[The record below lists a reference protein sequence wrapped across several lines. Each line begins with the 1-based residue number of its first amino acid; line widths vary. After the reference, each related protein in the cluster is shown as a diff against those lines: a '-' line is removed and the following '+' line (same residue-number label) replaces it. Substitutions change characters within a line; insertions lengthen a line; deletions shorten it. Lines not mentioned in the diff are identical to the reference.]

1 MTYVAITF
9 IVLLFLNIYSTEV
22 SHRLFYTSKKTAM
35 LEKAQ
40 LTANEIGNLDVL
52 TSEAIDEIIQR
63 IGSMN
68 FTRLMVTDANGMVI
82 HDSLKTDL
90 GSYAILPHVVTCLR
104 GKNVFSWHFSEG
116 VMRSVAATPIYQY
129 DTISGCVY
137 MLEYDPE
144 QGQQI
149 ASLQGTIFRL
159 SLILEIGLLLFAIL
173 YATRFS
179 LRLRKIM
186 QSMKVI
192 SDGDYSHKLSLSGHD
207 ELSVLSDEI
216 NTLTEKLSISEG
228 KRRRFVSDASHELKT
243 PLASIKLLS
252 DSILQNNMD
261 METTREF
268 VSDIGNEAERL
279 NRMTQKLLALTKTEN
294 LTAGMEAEIIDVA
307 PTVERV
313 VRMLD
318 GIAEMNEI
326 TLHLDILQDS
336 SVLIT
341 EDDLYQITFNLVE
354 NGIKYNVPGGTLC
367 VTLRQDGELAVL
379 QVADSGIGIPA
390 DALEHVFER
399 FYRVDK
405 ARSRQTGGSGLGL
418 SIVRAIV
425 ARYNGE
431 IRVES
436 TEGKG
441 TVFTVE
447 FPRFELEE
455 AEDL

>member
-1 MTYVAITF
+1 MAYVAITF
-9 IVLLFLNIYSTEV
+9 VVLLFLNIYSTEI

-52 TSEAIDEIIQR
+52 TSAAIDDIIER
-63 IGSMN
+63 IGSMT
-68 FTRLMVTDANGMVI
+68 FTRLLVTDANGIVI
-82 HDSLKTDL
+82 HDSLGKNL
-90 GSYAILPHVVTCLR
+90 GSYALFPHIVTSLG

-116 VMRSVAATPIYQY
+116 VMRSVVATPIYQY

-137 MLEYDPE
+137 MIEYDAA

-159 SLILEIGLLLFAIL
+159 SLILEVGLLIFAIL
-173 YATRFS
+173 YASRFS

-186 QSMKVI
+186 QSMKII
-192 SDGDYSHKLSLSGHD
+192 SDGDYSHKLSLRGHD
-207 ELSVLSDEI
+207 ELSVLSNEI
-216 NTLTEKLSISEG
+216 NTLTEKLNVSEG
-228 KRRRFVSDASHELKT
+228 KRRQFVSDASHELKT

-294 LTAGMEAEIIDVA
+294 FNADMDAEIIDMA
-307 PTVERV
+307 PTVDRV
-313 VRMLD
+313 VRMLS
-318 GIAEMNEI
+318 GIAEANGITIQLEI
-326 TLHLDILQDS
+326 LEDS
-336 SVLIT
+336 AVLIT

-354 NGIKYNVPGGTLC
+354 NGIKYNVPGGSMR
-367 VTLRQDGELAVL
+367 VTLRQDGEMAIL
-379 QVADSGIGIPA
+379 QVSDTGIGIPK
-390 DALEHVFER
+390 DAVEHVFER

-405 ARSRQTGGSGLGL
+405 ARARQTGGSGLGL

-431 IRVES
+431 IHVES
-436 TEGKG
+436 TKGKG

-455 AEDL
+455 AENL